1 MQGALV
7 SARFC
12 GVRVFANTEAGESD
26 AALSAPFRPGKP
38 QEWRSYAE
46 CRQAACVNL
55 LESAHFCVSG
65 GTHRAQLQEASMT
78 TEYESQFVNAPAQ
91 EVNAFERGESL
102 RIGAESVIVDPAV
115 PTEARKEACELDV
128 AGKYEPQL
136 RENGIPADVLEK
148 LLPGDDVVELA
159 KPIVAGGLGY
169 RFVKR
174 AFDVCSTGCVL
185 IILAIPMGII
195 ALKIKSESPGP
206 VIYAQERVGKNGK
219 PFMVYKFRSMYVD
232 AEKRGA
238 QWAQGDDP
246 RVTPFGKVM
255 RKTRLDEI
263 PQFWSVFKG
272 DIPLRILKMRSEF
285 SEKSMGAFALPAKSS
300 TNKEK
305 AFSQVVSCF
314 AIGLRMRRISECN
327 CNRIDGMEPQ
337 FLAKPVFGV
346 SPVHTGALFHKP
358 NNGLAKAAW

>member
-1 MQGALV
+1 MQGALT
-7 SARFC
+7 SARC
-12 GVRVFANTEAGESD
+12 CSTQVFANTEAGEGD
-26 AALSAPFRPGKP
+26 AAPSAPFQPGKL
-38 QEWRSYAE
+38 QEWRSHAE
-46 CRQAACVNL
+46 CRQVACVTL
-55 LESAHFCVSG
+55 LEPAHFCVLG
-65 GTHRAQLQEASMT
+65 ETHQTLLQEASMT
-78 TEYESQFVNAPAQ
+78 TEYESKFANAPTQ
-91 EVNAFERGESL
+91 EANSFERGESL
-102 RIGAESVIVDPAV
+102 RIGAESVIVDQVV
-115 PTEARKEACELDV
+115 PTEVRKEACELGV

-159 KPIVAGGLGY
+159 EPIVAGGLGY

-174 AFDVCSTGCVL
+174 AFDMCSAGCAL
-185 IILAIPMGII
+185 IILAISMGII

-263 PQFWSVFKG
+263 PQFWNVFKG
-272 DIPLRILKMRSEF
+272 DIPLRILKTRPEF

-300 TNKEK
+300 TNKEE

-314 AIGLRMRRISECN
+314 ASGLRMRRISEFN
-327 CNRIDGMEPQ
+327 CKRVGGTEAQ
-337 FLAKPVFGV
+337 FLAKPVFMAV
-346 SPVHTGALFHKP
+346 RA
-358 NNGLAKAAW
+358 

>member
-1 MQGALV
+1 M
-7 SARFC
+7 
-12 GVRVFANTEAGESD
+12 
-26 AALSAPFRPGKP
+26 
-38 QEWRSYAE
+38 
-46 CRQAACVNL
+46 
-55 LESAHFCVSG
+55 
-65 GTHRAQLQEASMT
+65 
-78 TEYESQFVNAPAQ
+78 
-91 EVNAFERGESL
+91 
-102 RIGAESVIVDPAV
+102 RIGAESVIVDQVV
-115 PTEARKEACELDV
+115 PTEVRKEACELGV

-159 KPIVAGGLGY
+159 EPIVAGGLGY

-174 AFDVCSTGCVL
+174 AFDMCSAGCAL
-185 IILAIPMGII
+185 IILAISMGII

-263 PQFWSVFKG
+263 PQFWNVFKG
-272 DIPLRILKMRSEF
+272 DIPLRILKTRQEF
-285 SEKSMGAFALPAKSS
+285 SEESMGAFALPAKSS

-305 AFSQVVSCF
+305 AFSQVASCF
-314 AIGLRMRRISECN
+314 ASVLRMRRISECN
-327 CNRIDGMEPQ
+327 CNRIGGTETH
-337 FLAKPVFGV
+337 FFAKLVFMAV
-346 SPVHTGALFHKP
+346 RA
-358 NNGLAKAAW
+358 